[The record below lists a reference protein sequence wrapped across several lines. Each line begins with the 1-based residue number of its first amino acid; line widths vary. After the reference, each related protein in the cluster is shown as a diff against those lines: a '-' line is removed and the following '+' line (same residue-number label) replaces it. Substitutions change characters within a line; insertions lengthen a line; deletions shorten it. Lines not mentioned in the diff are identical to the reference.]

1 MTPNFENNFLKKEF
15 FFEPWAA
22 DYNSI
27 EMEIRRRA
35 YYDSIKDDPRVQ
47 QQLRKIILKY
57 PSEPLDWQKIFLKME
72 IFEERDRNRIPYRT
86 IYLPMPLGL
95 MRHESSIS
103 YSFDEFNIAG
113 EYGKDLANMLRDG
126 GFGEPFRQLASS
138 YSSLGNIGESG
149 VNGIKGLGRA
159 FNTLLE
165 QSMQSTQLET
175 IQALRAGAGYE
186 YRFNYTKFFAQITA
200 QRQFRA
206 DWRFYPKNRED
217 ADKIEFI
224 LAEIQRSSLP
234 EISKMSFFDE
244 FINSSYGTDESEPIK
259 NLLSQDVIEKKSK
272 EHKLYSST
280 LKVPREFKLSIYEF
294 SNKDQFKKIENLV
307 NFPIPFVVEDVMIQI
322 GGEDS
327 EADTFIRDER
337 ELNRDNYYNTS
348 YLLSMGFKESTQFVS
363 NDVEK
368 LQTISE

>member
-1 MTPNFENNFLKKEF
+1 MTEYIANWWSNSSAWADIENMSNTRFDSKKPVRYPNKPLEF
-15 FFEPWAA
+15 
-22 DYNSI
+22 
-27 EMEIRRRA
+27 
-35 YYDSIKDDPRVQ
+35 
-47 QQLRKIILKY
+47 
-57 PSEPLDWQKIFLKME
+57 QKIFLKME
-72 IFEERDRNRIPYRT
+72 IFEERKRIREPYRT

-103 YSFDEFNIAG
+103 YTFDEFNIAG

-138 YSSLGNIGESG
+138 LKPPSSLGNAGESTI
-149 VNGIKGLGRA
+149 NGLKGLGRA

-165 QSMQSTQLET
+165 QSMQSTQIDTL
-175 IQALRAGAGYE
+175 QALRAGAGYE

-206 DWRFYPKNRED
+206 DWRFYPKNRVD
-217 ADKIEFI
+217 ADTVEYIFQ
-224 LAEIQRSSLP
+224 EIQESSLP
-234 EISKMSFFDE
+234 EISNMSFFDE
-244 FINSSYGTDESEPIK
+244 FINAFPGTDESEPIK

-280 LKVPREFKLSIYEF
+280 LKVPREFKLSIYEY
-294 SNKDQFKKIENLV
+294 SQDGDKLEKIDNIV
-307 NFPIPFVVEDVMIQI
+307 HFPIPFVVEDVMVQI

-327 EADTFIRDER
+327 EADTFIRDP
-337 ELNRDNYYNTS
+337 LTKTYYNAS

>member
-1 MTPNFENNFLKKEF
+1 MTPNFENNF
-15 FFEPWAA
+15 PWSWAA
-22 DYNSI
+22 DPNSI
-27 EMEIRRRA
+27 EIRRRA

-47 QQLRKIILKY
+47 QQLRKTILKY

-138 YSSLGNIGESG
+138 YSSI
-149 VNGIKGLGRA
+149 NGIKGLGRA